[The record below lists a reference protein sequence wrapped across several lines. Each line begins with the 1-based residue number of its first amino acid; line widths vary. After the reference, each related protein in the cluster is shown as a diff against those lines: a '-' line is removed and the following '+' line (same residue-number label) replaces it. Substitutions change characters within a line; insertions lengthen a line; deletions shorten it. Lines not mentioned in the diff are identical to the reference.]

1 MGKVL
6 KTSEILTRAKKRLWD
21 GSNGRGTPYICCAVK
36 EVSPRSERSRRLRDE
51 IAKSLHPSST
61 LRTWLSVVARVPREQ
76 LTTENVQ
83 RHRLQWVDRM
93 IKEYKAKG
101 D

>member
-21 GSNGRGTPYICCAVK
+21 GVNAAGTPYICVAAE
-36 EVSPRSERSRRLRDE
+36 EVSTSSRSKRLRDE
-51 IAKSLHPSST
+51 IANSLYPNST
-61 LRTWLSVVARVPREQ
+61 LRTWLMEVVGVPHEQ
-76 LTTENVQ
+76 LTSENVQ
-83 RHRLQWVDRM
+83 RHRLQWMDRM